1 MEIKLSDGQLK
12 EKLSA
17 AAGLAKEGNLDDAII
32 ILKEILAVRPSHEIS
47 LGMLASIYLQ
57 IGMHQQAI
65 SHFETLLDIYPNNPL
80 ARFQLGMARLSQ
92 GQPQAALDTW
102 EPMRSLENEFMA
114 HFHSALALIQLG
126 RNAEAVDRLELA
138 RQRMPESHPLFP
150 RLLELHDQLT
160 GKI

>member
-1 MEIKLSDGQLK
+1 MEIKLSEGQLK

-17 AAGLAKEGNLDDAII
+17 AAGLAKEGNLDDAICL
-32 ILKEILAVRPSHEIS
+32 LKEILAARPSHEIS

-57 IGMHQQAI
+57 IGMHEQAVE
-65 SHFETLLDIYPNNPL
+65 HFQALLKANPRNPL

-102 EPMRSLENEFMA
+102 EPLLSLENEFMA

-126 RNAEAVDRLELA
+126 RTAEALDRLDHA
-138 RQRMPESHPLFP
+138 RRHMPESHPLFP
-150 RLLELHDQLT
+150 KLMELQAQLT

>member
-17 AAGLAKEGNLDDAII
+17 AAGLAKEGNLDEAISL
-32 ILKEILAVRPSHEIS
+32 LKEILAARPGNEIS

-57 IGMHQQAI
+57 IGMHEQAVE
-65 SHFETLLDIYPNNPL
+65 HFQTLLKANPRNPL

-102 EPMRSLENEFMA
+102 EPMLSLENEFMA

-126 RNAEAVDRLELA
+126 RNAEAVDRLEQA

-150 RLLELHDQLT
+150 RLLELNDQLT